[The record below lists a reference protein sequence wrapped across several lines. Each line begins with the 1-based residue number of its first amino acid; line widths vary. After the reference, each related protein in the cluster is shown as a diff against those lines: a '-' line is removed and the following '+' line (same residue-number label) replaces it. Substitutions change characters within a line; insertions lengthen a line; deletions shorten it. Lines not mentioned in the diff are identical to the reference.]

1 MTSNKNDIPAIPSK
15 TKLIVLTSLAI
26 TIFFGIS
33 RIGLIIRAERLGLP
47 IQVEIIDML
56 VRTVYTFLASLAFFW
71 VNLEFKSI
79 SLSSKTIYFSTW
91 KSKTALNITAFFVV
105 IFMLGIIHRGVVIL
119 LVPGIE
125 KGVRA
130 FAFGN
135 ILVQIFAVLGS
146 YIYELIFEN
155 HQMALKN
162 TALQKQNADA
172 RYETLKN
179 QLNPHFL
186 FNSFNTLNSLITESR
201 EKATEFVNNMSDVY
215 RYVLQSSK
223 KDITTVGEE
232 LSFLDSYSD
241 MLLKRHNQKL
251 TIDID
256 VERADE
262 DYLIVPM
269 ALQILVEN
277 AVKHNVISAGQPLH
291 IKIFSKDG
299 SIVVQ
304 NDLQRRRTSG
314 ASNGIGLFNLNKRYE
329 YLSGKNIII
338 KEEDTNNTFTV
349 KIPLLH
355 HEDIDH

>member
-1 MTSNKNDIPAIPSK
+1 MTSNRNNIPAIPSK
-15 TKLIVLTSLAI
+15 TKLMILTSLAI

-33 RIGLIIRAERLGLP
+33 RIGLVLRAERLGLP
-47 IQVEIIDML
+47 LQVEVIDML
-56 VRTVYTFLASLAFFW
+56 VRTAYTFLASLAFFW

-79 SLSSKTIYFSTW
+79 SLSSKTIYFNTW
-91 KSKTALNITAFFVV
+91 KSKTVLNISAFFVV
-105 IFMLGIIHRGVVIL
+105 SLLLGIIHRGIVIPL
-119 LVPGIE
+119 IPGIE
-125 KGVRA
+125 RGVRA

-155 HQMALKN
+155 HQMAMKN

-172 RYETLKN
+172 RYEALKN

-186 FNSFNTLNSLITESR
+186 FNSFNTLNSLITENR

-232 LSFLDSYSD
+232 LSFLNSFTD
-241 MLLKRHNQKL
+241 MLLKRHNGKL
-251 TIDID
+251 AIDID
-256 VERADE
+256 VEPADK
-262 DYLIVPM
+262 DYLMVPM

-277 AVKHNVISAGQPLH
+277 AVKHNIISAGQPLH
-291 IKIFSKDG
+291 ITIFSEDG
-299 SIVVQ
+299 FMVVQ
-304 NDLQRRRTSG
+304 NDLQKRRTSET
-314 ASNGIGLFNLNKRYE
+314 SNGIGLFNLNKRYE

-338 KEEDTNNTFTV
+338 KKEEFDNTFTV